1 MPQLDRQ
8 CPIVDW
14 IDHLDDDTVLLRKSL
29 VEDNGRDPSSREEME
44 ECEPGVEEDTVAW
57 SIHQCP
63 ISRTAEYQA
72 EYYSGR
78 MNHEPKG
85 IRKRSAEQ
93 STIVATGEGILEMSR
108 ESRELMI
115 AIYVDLTLI

>member
-1 MPQLDRQ
+1 MNANPEL
-8 CPIVDW
+8 
-14 IDHLDDDTVLLRKSL
+14 
-29 VEDNGRDPSSREEME
+29 ED
-44 ECEPGVEEDTVAW
+44 DTVAW

-93 STIVATGEGILEMSR
+93 SEIVATGEGILD
-108 ESRELMI
+108 
-115 AIYVDLTLI
+115 V